1 MAGSLGPIPLP
12 EAGQKQSGYFTF
24 QADPLLARYT
34 WPFFSIVGAQ
44 PGPTFLITAGI
55 HAAEYTGVEAA
66 IRLGR
71 LLDPAELSGTVVIIP
86 LLNRPGF
93 YERSIYVNPEDND
106 NMNRV
111 FPGSPDGTWS
121 ERFAHYLLNDVV
133 SGVQFSIDLHAGDLI
148 EDLVPFVGYR
158 ESGRPEND
166 QMMLTMMAAYGAAWS
181 VRRLPSGERVG
192 LLYAAAAERGVA
204 AILAES
210 GRNGLLEEDAVQRHV
225 DGVLNILRTVG
236 ILAGAPV
243 AVPPPTLLT
252 RFDWLRSEH
261 EGIFHCAVKVNDQVK
276 AGQVLGEM
284 VDLLGNP
291 LGQITAPAD
300 GVVLFLVTSPAIK
313 ADGLLMGIGVP
324 ES

>member
-1 MAGSLGPIPLP
+1 MADTLGPIPLP
-12 EAGQKQSGYFTF
+12 AAGQKRSGFFTF
-24 QADPLLARYT
+24 EADPELARYT
-34 WPFFSIVGAQ
+34 WPFFSIVGAR

-71 LLDPAELSGTVVIIP
+71 LLDPAEISGTVVIIP

-93 YERSIYVNPEDND
+93 YGRSIYVNPEDND

-121 ERFAHYLLNDVV
+121 ERFAHHLLNDVILK
-133 SGVQFSIDLHAGDLI
+133 VQYAIDLHAGDLI

-158 ESGRPEND
+158 ESGRPEID
-166 QMMLTMMAAYGAAWS
+166 QTMLTMMAAYGAAWA
-181 VRRLPSGERVG
+181 VRRIPSGERSG

-236 ILAGAPV
+236 ILAGAPSAV
-243 AVPPPTLLT
+243 APPTLLT
-252 RFDWLRSEH
+252 RFDWLRSDH
-261 EGIFHCAVKVNDQVK
+261 EGIFHCAVKVNDRVQ

-284 VDLLGNP
+284 VDLLGNR
-291 LGQITAPAD
+291 LGEITAPAA

-324 ES
+324 EA